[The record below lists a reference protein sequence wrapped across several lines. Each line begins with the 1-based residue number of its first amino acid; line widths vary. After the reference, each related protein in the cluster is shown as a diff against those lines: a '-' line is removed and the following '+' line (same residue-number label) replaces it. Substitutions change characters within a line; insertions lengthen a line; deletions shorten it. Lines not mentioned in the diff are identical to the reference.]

1 MVAKGPLQHVVREA
15 VNELL
20 RCVVCVGPPVAILLT
35 FLRRRLPAVLYY
47 LKSYTQQQIN
57 AFATCVA
64 TVVLVSLPT
73 LTPICRHAARYFE
86 LYHPSGCIEIAHTSR
101 YSLYTGK
108 SELCI
113 LATRDLAPGAVISE
127 LKGSMANL
135 TEDEDRALKETQI
148 NSAIRRDFSVI
159 HSRQM
164 KKNHLFL
171 GPARFVNVSRP
182 LSQASGPH

>member
-1 MVAKGPLQHVVREA
+1 MRRVPRGHLSHIFAAQTPRRPLLPQELHAAADQCLRYVR
-15 VNELL
+15 
-20 RCVVCVGPPVAILLT
+20 GPPPVLLPLNT
-35 FLRRRLPAVLYY
+35 D
-47 LKSYTQQQIN
+47 SY
-57 AFATCVA
+57 FP
-64 TVVLVSLPT
+64 S
-73 LTPICRHAARYFE
+73 HAARYFE

-171 GPARFVNVSRP
+171 GPARFVNVSSFS
-182 LSQASGPH
+182 SQALPSLMVSFSARLRPQLRAFS